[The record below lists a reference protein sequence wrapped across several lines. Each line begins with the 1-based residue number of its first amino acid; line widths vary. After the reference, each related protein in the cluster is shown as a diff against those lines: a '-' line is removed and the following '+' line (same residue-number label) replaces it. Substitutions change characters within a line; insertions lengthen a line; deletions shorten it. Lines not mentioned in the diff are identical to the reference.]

1 MMIIEGKAESSNKL
15 IRLTNM
21 MAKNNLL
28 NYNVASIK

>member
-15 IRLTNM
+15 IRLANM
-21 MAKNNLL
+21 MAKNKLL